1 MQLSFLSLSVFP
13 RLNQFQLLI
22 VILLLAFHLGD
33 HSDMRDDDDD
43 DDDESWSYIKG
54 GRRKARN
61 L

>member
-43 DDDESWSYIKG
+43 ESWSYIKG

>member
-1 MQLSFLSLSVFP
+1 
-13 RLNQFQLLI
+13 LI